1 MFIVFLIML
10 RVVSAALINKLR
22 GNETTTVWK
31 KSLMESKII
40 CSPKLFSVVPNSLGF
55 LGRE

>member
-1 MFIVFLIML
+1 MMFLIML

-31 KSLMESKII
+31 ESLMESKII